1 MTDIKISAGYG
12 LNELRRMNSVILNGN
27 STATAIS
34 WKPLIQLSQTDD
46 ADVYVATNGTHGL
59 ALPINEKDSK
69 YVLLIRN
76 VGTSA
81 DKTVYI
87 KAGDAEYYG
96 AQNALA
102 ITASKATAATE
113 SAETVY
119 PIHAICLDSARYMQM
134 SGKRKGCVV
143 VLSNSADVEVALI
156 RLP

>member
-12 LNELRRMNSVILNGN
+12 LNELNRMNSVSL
-27 STATAIS
+27 IS
-34 WKPLIQLSQTDD
+34 WQPLIQLSQTDD
-46 ADVYVATNGTHGL
+46 ADVYVATTGTHGL

-76 VGTSA
+76 VGTS

-96 AQNALA
+96 AQNALT
-102 ITASKATAATE
+102 ITATKATA
-113 SAETVY
+113 
-119 PIHAICLDSARYMQM
+119 HAICLDSARYMQM
-134 SGKRKGCVV
+134 SGPRKGCVV
-143 VLSNSADVEVALI
+143 VLSNSTDVEVALI

>member
-12 LNELRRMNSVILNGN
+12 LNELNRMNSVSL
-27 STATAIS
+27 IS
-34 WKPLIQLSQTDD
+34 WQPLIQLNQTAD
-46 ADVYVATNGTHGL
+46 ADVYVATTGTHGL

-76 VGTSA
+76 VGTSEN
-81 DKTVYI
+81 KTVYI

-96 AQNALA
+96 AQNALT
-102 ITASKATAATE
+102 ITATKATAATE

-143 VLSNSADVEVALI
+143 VLSNSTDVEVALI

>member
-12 LNELRRMNSVILNGN
+12 LNELNRMNSVSL
-27 STATAIS
+27 IS
-34 WKPLIQLSQTDD
+34 WQPLIQLNQTAD
-46 ADVYVATNGTHGL
+46 ADVYVATTGTHGI

-76 VGTSA
+76 VGTSEN
-81 DKTVYI
+81 KTVYI

-96 AQNALA
+96 AQNALT
-102 ITASKATAATE
+102 ITATKATAATE

-143 VLSNSADVEVALI
+143 VLSNSTDVEVALI

>member
-12 LNELRRMNSVILNGN
+12 LNELNRMNSVSL
-27 STATAIS
+27 IS
-34 WKPLIQLSQTDD
+34 WQPLIQLNQTAD
-46 ADVYVATNGTHGL
+46 ADVYVATTGTHGL

-76 VGTSA
+76 VGTSEN
-81 DKTVYI
+81 KTVYI

-96 AQNALA
+96 AQNALT
-102 ITASKATAATE
+102 ITATKATAATE

-119 PIHAICLDSARYMQM
+119 PIHAICLDSARYLQM

-143 VLSNSADVEVALI
+143 VLSNSTDVEVALI

>member
-12 LNELRRMNSVILNGN
+12 LNEINRMNSVSL
-27 STATAIS
+27 IS

-46 ADVYVATNGTHGL
+46 ADVYVATTGTHGL

-76 VGTSA
+76 VGASEN
-81 DKTVYI
+81 KTVYI

-96 AQNALA
+96 AQNALT
-102 ITASKATAATE
+102 ITANKAAA
-113 SAETVY
+113 
-119 PIHAICLDSARYMQM
+119 HAICLDSARYLQM

>member
-1 MTDIKISAGYG
+1 MATDIKISAGYG
-12 LNELRRMNSVILNGN
+12 LNEINRMNSAAL
-27 STATAIS
+27 IS
-34 WKPLIQLSQTDD
+34 WQPLIQLSQTDD
-46 ADVYVATNGTHGL
+46 ADVYVASTGTYGV

-76 VGTSA
+76 VGTSEN
-81 DKTVYI
+81 KTVYI

-96 AQNALA
+96 AQNALT
-102 ITASKATAATE
+102 ITATKATAATE

-119 PIHAICLDSARYMQM
+119 PIHAICLDSARYLQM

-143 VLSNSADVEVALI
+143 VLSSSTDVEVALI